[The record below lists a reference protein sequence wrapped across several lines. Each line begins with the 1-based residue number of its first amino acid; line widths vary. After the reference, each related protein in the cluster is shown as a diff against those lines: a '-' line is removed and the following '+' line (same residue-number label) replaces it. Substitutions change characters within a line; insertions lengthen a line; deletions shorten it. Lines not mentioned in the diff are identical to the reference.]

1 MVLGAQA
8 LKSHLE
14 TTLVENDQAMFI
26 RDFDGDQ
33 GEFLGKGSRFFEKFT
48 IPVGDVPYALFQNLI
63 HPDDVDAYD
72 AQMTNVREAY
82 EDAPVSYQVVYRLR
96 DVDGVYHSI
105 KEKGTIV
112 LEEQDNGKSSFVSHG
127 TLQENQIADST
138 MLALSRGHFAA
149 HKGRRLLC
157 EEIDYLLANRSPISS
172 SGYLL
177 TLGVDRLSLVNE
189 AFGAQVTDELLQVL
203 QVRLKEIVGDAG
215 DIYHLSGDV
224 YGVLF
229 AENHGSEMP
238 SMARHILNHF
248 YENLVQVGEHFI
260 RVSISIGGKVF
271 DVDAEVGS
279 TVISHAERALQ
290 MAKDRGRGCFI
301 SYSAEKHGSSSSH
314 KMLRIGDE
322 FLRGLNDGRVRM
334 AFQPIVN
341 SGSGDV
347 SFHECLMRL
356 TDEEGNVHAAGTFIP
371 AVEQLGMSRIV
382 DQFCIRQAIQEL
394 SLFPDLVLSVNV
406 TNWTLM
412 DNDWLRG
419 LVYILSDRPDVASRL
434 IVEITESVAM
444 VDIRQTLRV
453 VRTLRDLGCRVAL
466 DDFGAGATA
475 FVQLKELDLDIVK
488 IDKSFVRH
496 MNEDQNYLFIKTL
509 QSLAD
514 GMQLETV
521 GEGAETLDEADILAA
536 DGVTYIQGYA
546 YGFPSMDRSW
556 LPKDH
561 VNRSKALHEITG
573 DRSYNFWD

>member
-1 MVLGAQA
+1 MTLGTNA

-14 TTLVENDQAMFI
+14 LTLKEN
-26 RDFDGDQ
+26 GQ
-33 GEFLGKGSRFFEKFT
+33 GMYIKGILSPSCEFLGKGSLFFDKFA
-48 IPVGDVPYALFQNLI
+48 VS
-63 HPDDVDAYD
+63 
-72 AQMTNVREAY
+72 TNVVSFADFEQKIHTDDLSAY
-82 EDAPVSYQVVYRLR
+82 RATVKKAFQAFDEEPVIYHAEYRIEDIAGNYQLI
-96 DVDGVYHSI
+96 S
-105 KEKGTIV
+105 EKGTILKDDESDVVFVHAV
-112 LEEQDNGKSSFVSHG
+112 LEGKKVEPSRFVVDAVPS
-127 TLQENQIADST
+127 D
-138 MLALSRGHFAA
+138 
-149 HKGRRLLC
+149 KGRSVMV
-157 EEIDYLLANRSPISS
+157 EEIDYIIEHNNPADPK
-172 SGYLL
+172 GYVL
-177 TLGVDRLSLVNE
+177 TIGVDRLSLVNE
-189 AFGAQVTDELLQVL
+189 AFGAHVTDELLFALSSKL
-203 QVRLKEIVGDAG
+203 QEVVGHTGQA
-215 DIYHLSGDV
+215 YHLSGDV
-224 YGVLF
+224 YGILF
-229 AENHGSEMP
+229 AESSANEMP
-238 SMARHILNHF
+238 AMARHILNYF
-248 YENLVQVGEHFI
+248 YENLVQVNEHFI
-260 RVSISIGGKVF
+260 RISISIGGRYVG
-271 DVDAEVGS
+271 DGITQGS
-279 TVISHAERALQ
+279 TIVANAERALQ
-290 MAKDRGRGCFI
+290 VAKESGRGCFI
-301 SYSAEKHGSSSSH
+301 SFNSERHGGSTSQS
-314 KMLRIGDE
+314 MLKIGDE

-341 SGSGDV
+341 SKSGDV

-356 TDEEGNVHAAGTFIP
+356 TDLEGNVHAAGTFIP

-419 LVYILSDRPDVASRL
+419 LVYILSDRPDVAQRL

-453 VRTLRDLGCRVAL
+453 VHTLRDLGCRVAL

-475 FVQLKELDLDIVK
+475 FTQLKDLDLDIVK

-496 MNEDQNYLFIKTL
+496 MNDDQNYLFIKTL

-521 GEGAETLDEADILAA
+521 GEGAETLDEADILAS

-561 VNRSKALHEITG
+561 ENRSRSLHEITG
-573 DRSYNFWD
+573 DKAYNFWDS